1 MIPAEGTDG
10 VDYLVHLPQ
19 GLTVHG
25 TVEFVEVLADGFV
38 VHAVE
43 LGIAF
48 VNHLQNGFTVTQIRL
63 LGENIVPQGFKIG
76 FHDSSPPESVGDSTL
91 GCWELQLSIVPK
103 ILYAINNETALRC
116 TVHVDGAFFRFS
128 EKYFEKVFR
137 FLHLMS

>member
-10 VDYLVHLPQ
+10 VDYLVYLPK

-38 VHAVE
+38 VHAVK

-48 VNHLQNGFTVTQIRL
+48 IDHLQNGFSVTQIRL
-63 LGENIVPQGFKIG
+63 LGEDIVPQGFKIG

-91 GCWELQLSIVPK
+91 GCGELQLSIVPK
-103 ILYAINNETALRC
+103 ILYAINKEKSLLTQEHLFVNIIAQPNEPGTLR
-116 TVHVDGAFFRFS
+116 
-128 EKYFEKVFR
+128 
-137 FLHLMS
+137 